1 LRLRYKL
8 WLEHEELGKAFGDGP
23 LEMLE
28 RVERS
33 GSLRQAA
40 AEMGMSYNKAWYL
53 VRRLEKALGFPLLER
68 RAGGWCGGGSV
79 VTPRA
84 RELVNRYRRFREE
97 AVRQLE
103 EVYGRHFTDFRW
115 GEPAETD
122 R

>member
-1 LRLRYKL
+1 MRLRYKV

-28 RVERS
+28 RVERL

-68 RAGGWCGGGSV
+68 RSGGRHGGGSV

-84 RELVNRYRRFREE
+84 RELMVHYRRFREQVARDLAE
-97 AVRQLE
+97 LYRRNFADFGWPE
-103 EVYGRHFTDFRW
+103 EPD
-115 GEPAETD
+115 
-122 R
+122 